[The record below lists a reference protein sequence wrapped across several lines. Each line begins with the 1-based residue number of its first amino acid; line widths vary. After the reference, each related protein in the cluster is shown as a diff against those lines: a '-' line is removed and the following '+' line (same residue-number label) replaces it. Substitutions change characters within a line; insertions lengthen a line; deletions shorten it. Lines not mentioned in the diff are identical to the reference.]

1 MQNNK
6 ENTNAFLIH
15 ISSFTGYLF
24 PLGSVITP
32 LIIWQT
38 MKDKSPSLNEHG
50 KEVLNFNISF
60 SLYMLILGTSIFSF
74 IIKNIWTTLKN
85 ISIGFNDFYFFNNF
99 FNVLGIASLISII
112 TFSKVALIIL
122 GAIKANNG
130 EFYKYPLTI
139 KFIK

>member
-1 MQNNK
+1 
-6 ENTNAFLIH
+6 
-15 ISSFTGYLF
+15 
-24 PLGSVITP
+24 
-32 LIIWQT
+32 
-38 MKDKSPSLNEHG
+38 
-50 KEVLNFNISF
+50 
-60 SLYMLILGTSIFSF
+60 MLILGTSIFSF
-74 IIKNIWTTLKN
+74 IIKNIWTTLEN

>member
-24 PLGSVITP
+24 PLGSIITP

-38 MKDKSPSLNEHG
+38 VKDKSPYLNEHG
-50 KEVLNFNISF
+50 KEVINFNISF

-74 IIKNIWTTLKN
+74 IFKNIWTTLNN
-85 ISIGFNDFYFFNNF
+85 ISLGFNESFFLNNIF
-99 FNVLGIASLISII
+99 SVLGVASLISIV
-112 TFSKVALIIL
+112 TFSKIALIIL

-130 EFYKYPLTI
+130 EVYKYPLTI